1 MSRIGRAPVIYD
13 PQKVKV
19 EMQDHRLVVTRLTD
33 SLANVVAVHPEMR
46 VDIAENRIVVE
57 RPSESKSHKSLHG
70 LTRSLIANAVEGLTS
85 GYRKVLEVYGV
96 GYRVVLEDRKLVM
109 QLGFSHPVEVH
120 PPASVTLSVQSFTPS
135 ADNQYL
141 TSRITLEGWDKQTVG
156 ELAAKIRAV
165 KKPEPYKGK
174 GIRYQGEVVRRKA
187 GKTAKAVGA

>member
-19 EMQDHRLVVTRLTD
+19 EMQDHRLVVTRLKD